1 MDACLWKGET
11 FIDGA
16 TFLVPSKI
24 PEAGSECYFVDLDSI
39 TEVYHVFLRK
49 LSLRS
54 TLSLASLS
62 APEFSSHVA
71 EFSSGKMTTMPRVK
85 YCALK
90 SKARKTSS
98 SQQANDSQ
106 SSLSNFP
113 KSIISVL
120 SWNTAVSTSLEAEG
134 STCAAQSRCLVET
147 LVTTPTSDSS
157 TPSRRSS
164 AGSQGGGLST
174 STVPTSPA
182 SPMFPT
188 LPEWKSALADLPQVP
203 IVQGKLSYFI
213 EALGLEKLKHNDPEK
228 TCDPDME
235 NLDHLDLALE
245 AISKQSPM
253 AGPRSKEHI
262 SASDDSD
269 VEIAIDSA
277 SGKLY
282 LTPKVNAPSTVMQI
296 NSITTNTKSATGA
309 GALTEDQPP
318 GDSVEQASTSEYI
331 DLTAEFNQGA
341 TDLDEIYIYSG
352 PSTIEQTQD
361 GRDETPVHHY
371 NVINQ
376 PVSRDSRTPA
386 AVSFWATM
394 ASFQKKPIM
403 DRTCRQAV
411 ILSQAVRWVDPCSL
425 DEGVEIPNDLLSGG
439 NSTAL
444 RNFLTGRTAIQYE
457 PWGTWTSDI
466 RDLEQERPQ
475 MMSQAYREAVEN
487 ASLTGPLYPGLQ
499 RPYFMSPEDRDV
511 IVNDDGSGRPFP
523 SQDTKNKKGW
533 ESLGRC
539 RYTRLRLVDDGAR
552 SFYSLKGM
560 EETRAREALE
570 RYETTDIVVV
580 NEPFQ
585 AGPHDY
591 TGISEDEVEDN
602 ISEAETEIPNNE
614 VVVERESIHFQSTLQ
629 LAEGSAVGNPS
640 VKPSENSV
648 MHTSH
653 YLFVIA
659 IITALLW
666 PYVG

>member
-11 FIDGA
+11 CIDGA
-16 TFLVPSKI
+16 TFLVSSKI
-24 PEAGSECYFVDLDSI
+24 PEAGSECYFVDLDGV
-39 TEVYHVFLRK
+39 TGVYHVVLRR

-54 TLSLASLS
+54 SLSLASLS

-71 EFSSGKMTTMPRVK
+71 EFSSGKMTTMPRIK
-85 YCALK
+85 YSALK
-90 SKARKTSS
+90 SKARKTF

-106 SSLSNFP
+106 LSLSNFP
-113 KSIISVL
+113 KSILRVL
-120 SWNTAVSTSLEAEG
+120 SWNTAVSTSVEAEVPT
-134 STCAAQSRCLVET
+134 SAAKSRSPVET
-147 LVTTPTSDSS
+147 LVKTPTSHSS

-174 STVPTSPA
+174 STAPTSPA

-188 LPEWKSALADLPQVP
+188 LPEWKSALADLSQVP
-203 IVQGKLSYFI
+203 VVLGKPSYFI
-213 EALGLEKLKHNDPEK
+213 EALGLEKLKHHDPEK

-245 AISKQSPM
+245 AISKQSPT

-282 LTPKVNAPSTVMQI
+282 LTPKVNAPSTVMQV
-296 NSITTNTKSATGA
+296 NSITTNTMSATGA

-318 GDSVEQASTSEYI
+318 GDSVEQPSTPEYI

-352 PSTIEQTQD
+352 LSTIEQAQD
-361 GRDETPVHHY
+361 GRDETPAHHY
-371 NVINQ
+371 NLINQ
-376 PVSRDSRTPA
+376 AVSRDSRNPS
-386 AVSFWATM
+386 AVSFWAAM
-394 ASFQKKPIM
+394 VSFKKRPIM
-403 DRTCRQAV
+403 DGTCRQAV

-425 DEGVEIPNDLLSGG
+425 NEGVEIPNDLLSRG

-457 PWGTWTSDI
+457 PLGTWTSDI
-466 RDLEQERPQ
+466 CDPEQERPQ

-523 SQDTKNKKGW
+523 SQDIKNKKEW

-539 RYTRLRLVDDGAR
+539 RYTHLRLVDDGAR
-552 SFYSLKGM
+552 SSYSLKGM
-560 EETRAREALE
+560 EEPRAREALE
-570 RYETTDIVVV
+570 KYQTTDIVVV
-580 NEPFQ
+580 DGPFQ
-585 AGPHDY
+585 AGPSDY
-591 TGISEDEVEDN
+591 TAIFEDAVEEN
-602 ISEAETEIPNNE
+602 VSEAETEIPNNE
-614 VVVERESIHFQSTLQ
+614 VVVEREPIHFQSTLQ

-640 VKPSENSV
+640 VKPSENLV

-666 PYVG
+666 PYIG